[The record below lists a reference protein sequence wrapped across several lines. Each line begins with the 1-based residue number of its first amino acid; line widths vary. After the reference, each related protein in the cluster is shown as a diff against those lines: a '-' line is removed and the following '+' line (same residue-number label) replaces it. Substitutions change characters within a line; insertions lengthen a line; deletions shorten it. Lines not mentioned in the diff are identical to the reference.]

1 MTVEDS
7 CRKARGC
14 RMERT
19 TGGSILPRLLFLF
32 CVVSLSQSSFARPSR
47 TAKPHVPATCRVT
60 RPSDHPFVA
69 PSPYPAQA
77 PVGSFWFGTDRLWTI
92 LRTDATWYLTVKTVW
107 WRQDWLGY
115 KSYYVPDSEAS
126 KLTVTARQLDSPGP
140 PPKIS
145 KLTGSY
151 TEDWKSFLIGA
162 IDFSRPGCWEI
173 SAHYEDDDLAFVV
186 WVAK

>member
-1 MTVEDS
+1 
-7 CRKARGC
+7 
-14 RMERT
+14 
-19 TGGSILPRLLFLF
+19 
-32 CVVSLSQSSFARPSR
+32 
-47 TAKPHVPATCRVT
+47 
-60 RPSDHPFVA
+60 
-69 PSPYPAQA
+69 
-77 PVGSFWFGTDRLWTI
+77 
-92 LRTDATWYLTVKTVW
+92 VKTVW